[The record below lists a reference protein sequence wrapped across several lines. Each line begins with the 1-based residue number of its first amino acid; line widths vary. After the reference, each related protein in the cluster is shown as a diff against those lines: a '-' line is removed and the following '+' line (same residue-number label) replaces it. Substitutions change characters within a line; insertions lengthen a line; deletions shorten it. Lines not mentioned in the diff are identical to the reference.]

1 MYKLSLLAR
10 VIPPIININEMMLLG
25 FIVSKIERDKDNIII
40 YTDSFIL
47 KLKEKQLNKYK
58 ITDSVI
64 MSETK
69 IRREKLLLIKCN
81 NSSWSLKIIDRNGAY
96 FKAYDVANDEVI
108 EIMTMPMHKSANI
121 ILT

>member
-1 MYKLSLLAR
+1 
-10 VIPPIININEMMLLG
+10 MLLG
-25 FIVSKIERDKDNIII
+25 FIVSKIERSKDNIII

-81 NSSWSLKIIDRNGAY
+81 NSSWSLKIIDRSGAC
-96 FKAYDVANDEVI
+96 FKAHDIVNDEVI
-108 EIMTMPMHKSANI
+108 EITILPTHKPSYISFNNY
-121 ILT
+121 L